1 MKALNKT
8 TKFDELQDKMRYYKW
23 LCNIAHEYKSM
34 IDCIER
40 EKESFV
46 IHGLTYSARGDVTT
60 FNVNPHRTIPYS
72 FIKDGLSAALAD
84 IEKEIAEKEI
94 ELKEWL

>member
-1 MKALNKT
+1 MKAPNKT
-8 TKFDELQDKMRYYKW
+8 TKFDELQDKMRHYKW
-23 LCNIAHEYKSM
+23 LCDIAHEYKSM

-40 EKESFV
+40 EKECFRIYGFS
-46 IHGLTYSARGDVTT
+46 YAARGDVRT

-72 FIKDGLSAALAD
+72 YIKDGLSAALAD
-84 IEKEIAEKEI
+84 VEKEIAEKEI

>member
-1 MKALNKT
+1 MEVSDKM
-8 TKFDELQDKMRYYKW
+8 TKFQELQNKMRHYKW
-23 LCNIAHEYKSM
+23 LCDIAHEYKSM

-40 EKESFV
+40 EKEYFV

-60 FNVNPHRTIPYS
+60 FNINPHKTIPYS
-72 FIKDGLSAALAD
+72 YIKDGLSAALANV
-84 IEKEIAEKEI
+84 EKEIAEKEI